1 MNKQEKIDRKI
12 KKLEEKKQKVALS
25 SVAPNQEGIADRKKK
40 KKLVIEIICVIL
52 SFIVLVEVC
61 VLNYL
66 GLLTR
71 LFE

>member
-1 MNKQEKIDRKI
+1 MNKKEKLERKI
-12 KKLEEKKQKVALS
+12 QKLEEKKLKAELS
-25 SVAPNQEGIADRKKK
+25 SVSPNQEGIADRKKK